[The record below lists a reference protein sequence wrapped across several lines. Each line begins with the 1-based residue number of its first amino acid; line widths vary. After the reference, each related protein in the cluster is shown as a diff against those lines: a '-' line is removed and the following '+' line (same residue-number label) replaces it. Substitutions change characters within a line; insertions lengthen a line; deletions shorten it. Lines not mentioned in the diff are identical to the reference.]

1 MDNIADVDERILKD
15 PIHLE
20 HPTGDFYMHATGY
33 LANWLHNERGF
44 KDAWL
49 HGKAVALL
57 GYLEAPKEERN
68 PEAAEG
74 AMLDLHL
81 FGTVGSMLFRL
92 GGKPSP
98 QMRKEI
104 DRFANNQNEL
114 VSNFFLFYLA
124 DRLAG
129 MGHQVDFVPEAGR
142 QGTKTPDLQAE
153 KNGHRVFL
161 EANAKQPT
169 IEVDTPERLW
179 RLIESL
185 VGEKKQKFCEAAF
198 QPGMIVADISPARYQ
213 LNESGGPPFLELR
226 KDLVEDIP
234 GGGFYYH
241 LYNDPD
247 WKQRAGNDGN
257 VFSYL
262 VEQFLAID
270 RTRYGVQQCLVTV
283 TRRVLRNAGS
293 LLFPKYHLLLVDRSA
308 KDQAVLDLGRHVFLV

>member
-1 MDNIADVDERILKD
+1 MDNVADVNEATLND
-15 PIHLE
+15 PGHVE
-20 HPTGDFYMHATGY
+20 HPTGDFYLHATGY

-44 KDAWL
+44 QDTWL
-49 HGKAVALL
+49 HKQSISLL
-57 GYLEAPKEERN
+57 DYLETPKEERN
-68 PEAAEG
+68 HDAAEG

-92 GGKPSP
+92 SGHPSP
-98 QMRKEI
+98 QMRKALA
-104 DRFANNQNEL
+104 RFANNQNEL
-114 VSNFFLFYLA
+114 VGNFFLFYLA

-129 MGHQVDFVPEAGR
+129 ADHQVDFVPEAGKR
-142 QGTKTPDLQAE
+142 EAKTPDLRTE
-153 KNGHRVFL
+153 KNGQRVFL

-169 IEVDTPERLW
+169 VEVDTPERLW
-179 RLIESL
+179 RMIESL
-185 VGEKKQKFCEAAF
+185 VCEKKQKFSDPAYH
-198 QPGMIVADISPARYQ
+198 PGMIVADISPARYQ
-213 LNESGGPPFLELR
+213 LNESGAPPFLELR
-226 KDLVEDIP
+226 KDLAEPVP

-262 VEQFLAID
+262 VEQFLDID

-293 LLFPKYHLLLVDRSA
+293 LLFPKYHLLVVDRNA
-308 KDQAVLDLGRHVFLV
+308 KAQAVLDLARHVFLV